1 MECEKL
7 CFSQLHLPEVDSTN
21 RYIRDEAARLW
32 IESNGADALLVT
44 AGYQTDGR
52 GQRGNRWTSVAGE
65 NLLLSILVRPSFL
78 AVKEQFLLSQVA
90 ALSVKHCLHF
100 FEISSL
106 LKWPNDIYVGNRKIC
121 GMLVELDYMGNMLEQ
136 AVIGIGINVNQMVFE
151 KMSKL
156 PVSIKMLTG
165 QSFSVAEVKDVFLTE
180 FSNYYRL
187 LQLGDYAT
195 IRNEYKQSL
204 MGCCGML
211 TYVDAGGEFMAAIKD
226 VCDDGIL
233 VLQRKD
239 GTVGRYAFKEVE
251 LLL

>member
-1 MECEKL
+1 
-7 CFSQLHLPEVDSTN
+7 
-21 RYIRDEAARLW
+21 
-32 IESNGADALLVT
+32 
-44 AGYQTDGR
+44 
-52 GQRGNRWTSVAGE
+52 
-65 NLLLSILVRPSFL
+65 
-78 AVKEQFLLSQVA
+78 
-90 ALSVKHCLHF
+90 
-100 FEISSL
+100 
-106 LKWPNDIYVGNRKIC
+106 
-121 GMLVELDYMGNMLEQ
+121 MLVELDYMGNMLEQ